1 MEGMISLKVP
11 EGEMMNVEKEV
22 KGEEGNKGSEVIVNV
37 NGENNGVDNQKEITE
52 IQIIVPE
59 KDEKIKMDENKD
71 NVVKN
76 KDDIKENEDDDS
88 DWEAEFKK
96 NKKTKNNV
104 ETDNKIED
112 YISNGTIVVDK
123 MEDDENSDW
132 EKDFKEGKL
141 KN

>member
-1 MEGMISLKVP
+1 VKSNSNDENVEIQIKVPERVENGEVKKELVIENMEGMISLKVP

-96 NKKTKNNV
+96 NKKN
-104 ETDNKIED
+104 
-112 YISNGTIVVDK
+112 
-123 MEDDENSDW
+123 
-132 EKDFKEGKL
+132 
-141 KN
+141 